1 MEIDNELQILRQERD
16 ELEEKLASIHSKM
29 EELTRKKRDACIE
42 LYKGK
47 WFFKS
52 SEWWDDYD
60 RSHNSYTIVYVKGV
74 GDVDG
79 YLDVVIISLTHSIAE
94 LSIETDDCYSIRRL
108 HEMKEMTEFEFSEMD
123 ETITDVLSCLKK
135 IRPSVFENSQ
145 I

>member
-16 ELEEKLASIHSKM
+16 ELEGKLASIRSKI
-29 EELTRKKRDACIE
+29 EELTREKRDACKE

-60 RSHNSYTIVYVKGV
+60 CAHNSYTIVYVKGV

-79 YLDVVIISLTHSIAE
+79 YLDVVIIGLTHSIEE

-108 HEMKEMTEFEFSEMD
+108 HEMEEMTEFEFSEMD
-123 ETITDVLSCLKK
+123 ETITDVLSCLRK
-135 IRPSVFENSQ
+135 IRPSVFRSSQ
-145 I
+145 K

>member
-1 MEIDNELQILRQERD
+1 MEIDNELQILRQERE
-16 ELEEKLASIHSKM
+16 ELEGKLASIRSKIK
-29 EELTRKKRDACIE
+29 ELTQKKRDACKE

-60 RSHNSYTIVYVKGV
+60 CAHNSYTIVYVKDV

-79 YLDVVIISLTHSIAE
+79 YLDVVIIGLTHSIAD

-135 IRPSVFENSQ
+135 IRPSVFRSSQ
-145 I
+145 K